1 MKKIL
6 LTMLALFLT
15 LSLTACG
22 SDSGKENE
30 EKKGSES
37 SQVEEK
43 DGAEKTDDKIELYSD
58 DTKMVFKNGNSQ
70 LVYYYSGD
78 TITAYHAYIDYEN
91 ATTAAYVATSVIE
104 KNETIDKVYAKGR
117 YVVVEYAKSTYEDT
131 TATEVRQ
138 LYSAIEQ
145 YQNKK

>member
-1 MKKIL
+1 MRVCTDVIKNS
-6 LTMLALFLT
+6 TPT
-15 LSLTACG
+15 EPPPEEG
-22 SDSGKENE
+22 EN
-30 EKKGSES
+30 
-37 SQVEEK
+37 
-43 DGAEKTDDKIELYSD
+43 AKIELYSD

-78 TITAYHAYIDYEN
+78 TITAYHAYIDYEI
-91 ATTAAYVATSVIE
+91 ATTAKYVATSVIE
-104 KNETIDKVYAKGR
+104 KDATIDKVYAKGR

-131 TATEVRQ
+131 TATEVRK